1 MRRLIKQQNGAAL
14 VGVMMALLVLT
25 LLGTTAFLTSIT
37 ELKISSNY
45 SQSLQAL
52 YAAEAGL
59 QALLSA
65 YRQNP
70 GYFLQKNTALEMNFP
85 VDEPDHPNRSMTKF
99 WIKSLR
105 YDSQETPAYAEVII
119 YGKDSGQYSLAR
131 LRATISCTQSGDAP
145 DVPQIF
151 KCGIVTAG
159 RLNFN
164 GPLSIVGDLHANQG
178 FSIEPSSVIEQL
190 RSQHSSLTQSLDPL
204 RPDYLPPKEV
214 PMISEN
220 GFQNYRTMAQQKGN
234 QAFFGQQNLFLSG
247 DQKGHLIFVDGNV
260 TLQGNN
266 LSGVTLVATGSITLN
281 GVTVLD
287 RVGNLNAAFIAG
299 GDIKVNEFSQ
309 HAGVFWANGS
319 IKKLGSGKLSGALV
333 CQGNISQMEGF
344 QFERVSQIS
353 NTFLS
358 PTATTYSFTL
368 GGWSQI

>member
-1 MRRLIKQQNGAAL
+1 MRRFIKQQNGAAL

-25 LLGTTAFLTSIT
+25 LLGTTAFLTSNT

-45 SQSLQAL
+45 NQSLQAL

-70 GYFLQKNTALEMNFP
+70 EYFLQKNTALEMNFP
-85 VDEPDHPNRSMTKF
+85 VDEPDHSNRSGTQF
-99 WIKSLR
+99 WIKALR
-105 YDSQETPAYAEVII
+105 YDSQEIPAYAEVII
-119 YGKDSGQYSLAR
+119 YGKDNGRYSLAR
-131 LRATISCTQSGDAP
+131 LRATILCTQSGETS

-151 KCGIVTAG
+151 KVGIVTAG
-159 RLNFN
+159 RLNLN

-178 FSIEPSSVIEQL
+178 FSIEPSSVLEQL
-190 RSQHSSLTQSLDPL
+190 KSQHSSLTQSLDPL
-204 RPDYLPPKEV
+204 RPDYLPPMEV

-220 GFQNYRTMAQQKGN
+220 GFQNYRTIAQQKGN
-234 QAFFGQQNLFLSG
+234 QTLFGRQNLFLSG

-260 TLQGNN
+260 TLQGSN

-281 GVTVLD
+281 GVTVLN
-287 RVGNLNAAFIAG
+287 REGNLDSAFIAG
-299 GDIKVNEFSQ
+299 RDIMVNEFSQ
-309 HAGVFWANGS
+309 LAGVFWANGS

-344 QFERVSQIS
+344 QFERASQIS
-353 NTFLS
+353 NAFLS
-358 PTATTYSFTL
+358 PTATPYSFTL

>member
-1 MRRLIKQQNGAAL
+1 MRRFIKQQNGAAL

-25 LLGTTAFLTSIT
+25 LLGTTAFLTSNT

-85 VDEPDHPNRSMTKF
+85 VDEPDHPNRSGTKF
-99 WIKSLR
+99 WIKALR
-105 YDSQETPAYAEVII
+105 YDSQEIPAYAEVII

-131 LRATISCTQSGDAP
+131 LRATISCTQSGEAS

-159 RLNFN
+159 RLNLN

-178 FSIEPSSVIEQL
+178 FSIEPSSVLEQL

-204 RPDYLPPKEV
+204 RPDYLPPMEV
-214 PMISEN
+214 PIISEN
-220 GFQNYRTMAQQKGN
+220 RFRNYRTVAQQKGS
-234 QAFFGQQNLFLSG
+234 QILFGQQNLSLSG
-247 DQKGHLIFVDGNV
+247 DQKGQLIFVDGNV
-260 TLQGNN
+260 TLQGSN

-281 GVTVLD
+281 GVSVLN
-287 RVGNLNAAFIAG
+287 REGNLDAAFIAG
-299 GDIKVNEFSQ
+299 RDIKVNDFSQ
-309 HAGVFWANGS
+309 LAGVFWANGS

-344 QFERVSQIS
+344 QFERASQIS
-353 NTFLS
+353 NAFLS
-358 PTATTYSFTL
+358 PTATAYSFTL